1 MVTINTIGVS
11 KEIDGE
17 SGVQLTDELT
27 FLSGKY
33 AGTCYAADGYETI
46 RTQEPQKALR
56 RAENTAQNGHHSVF
70 QHSMVTMEIQCPK
83 IIAMLLNSIGVSN
96 TSEKSAR
103 YTKMK
108 PQSEKEAIL
117 YEKWHDI
124 LKQQI
129 EALYPEK
136 FSEREADKLAYENAR
151 YMLSV
156 FCPTS
161 MVYSLPFRN
170 IFYVMDWAEQMRDQL
185 NGQADAFSRRLA
197 EELSR
202 RGHGLRC

>member
-70 QHSMVTMEIQCPK
+70 QHSMVTMEIQ
-83 IIAMLLNSIGVSN
+83 A
-96 TSEKSAR
+96 
-103 YTKMK
+103 
-108 PQSEKEAIL
+108 
-117 YEKWHDI
+117 
-124 LKQQI
+124 
-129 EALYPEK
+129 
-136 FSEREADKLAYENAR
+136 
-151 YMLSV
+151 
-156 FCPTS
+156 
-161 MVYSLPFRN
+161 
-170 IFYVMDWAEQMRDQL
+170 
-185 NGQADAFSRRLA
+185 RRLLQCCLT
-197 EELSR
+197 LSEYQIHPKR
-202 RGHGLRC
+202 VPDIQR

>member
-136 FSEREADKLAYENAR
+136 FSEREADKHCL
-151 YMLSV
+151 
-156 FCPTS
+156 
-161 MVYSLPFRN
+161 
-170 IFYVMDWAEQMRDQL
+170 
-185 NGQADAFSRRLA
+185 
-197 EELSR
+197 
-202 RGHGLRC
+202 

>member
-96 TSEKSAR
+96 TPKR
-103 YTKMK
+103 V
-108 PQSEKEAIL
+108 P
-117 YEKWHDI
+117 DI
-124 LKQQI
+124 Q
-129 EALYPEK
+129 
-136 FSEREADKLAYENAR
+136 R
-151 YMLSV
+151 
-156 FCPTS
+156 
-161 MVYSLPFRN
+161 
-170 IFYVMDWAEQMRDQL
+170 
-185 NGQADAFSRRLA
+185 
-197 EELSR
+197 
-202 RGHGLRC
+202 